1 MRPET
6 VAMRRRAFLAG
17 VTGLTSATAGCGLL
31 PEESEPI
38 EASASAP
45 ASLPSSAASEAG
57 YSQSVSEET
66 TLKVSVTV
74 DLSGD
79 VEITNTREVVATV
92 FRRSYAADDGRR
104 FGVVTAPAVAVYD
117 QPSIVRDPITALDDT
132 RAIHVATDTSVSS
145 VSDWE
150 ETDERT
156 VLGTETTR
164 ETATATADDE
174 SVRLSRVRVRADDDA
189 VTAIAVTPTDT
200 DADPPFAAIVRDA

>member
-1 MRPET
+1 MRSDAVP
-6 VAMRRRAFLAG
+6 MRRRGFLAG
-17 VTGLTSATAGCGLL
+17 VTGVTSATAGCGLL
-31 PEESEPI
+31 PEESDPV

-45 ASLPSSAASEAG
+45 ASLPPSAASEAG
-57 YSQSVSEET
+57 YGPSVSEET
-66 TLKVSVTV
+66 TLNVTVTV

-117 QPSIVRDPITALDDT
+117 QPSIVRDPIAALDDA
-132 RAIHVATDTSVSS
+132 RAVRVATDASVSS

-150 ETDERT
+150 DTDART

-164 ETATATADDE
+164 ETATATADGE

-189 VTAIAVTPTDT
+189 VTAIAVTPAGI